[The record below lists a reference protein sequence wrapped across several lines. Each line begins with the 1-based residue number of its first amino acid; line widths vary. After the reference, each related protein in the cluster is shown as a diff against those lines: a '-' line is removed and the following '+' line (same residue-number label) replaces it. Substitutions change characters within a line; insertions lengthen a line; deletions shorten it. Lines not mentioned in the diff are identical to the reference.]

1 VVLSAP
7 LARLDALIW
16 ALIYAGL
23 LGIALA
29 LALRSA
35 TPELAFVVGAVG
47 VLVLAAGIVLVG
59 WRARLARRG
68 LEGGTPSSS
77 PPRKTQEGPR

>member
-1 VVLSAP
+1 MNAP
-7 LARLDALIW
+7 PGRLDALIW

-35 TPELAFVVGAVG
+35 TPQVALAVGAGG
-47 VLVLAAGIVLVG
+47 VLVLATGLALVVY
-59 WRARLARRG
+59 RARLARRG
-68 LEGGTPSSS
+68 LESEHPAS
-77 PPRKTQEGPR
+77 PRPKTQEDPR